1 MTNTRRHLI
10 ALAAAG
16 AAGAML
22 TSLASAAEPAPAAI
36 KPPLFGDAKAKKR
49 LVVWGSYTCVFT
61 AQLMAVLKGAVT
73 DLKGAASVEWRHFPT
88 HAPDPALHVA
98 GLGFDGEHFW
108 GFTFRVLAAVYAAGG
123 SFDGLTPEKLAEF
136 AKAEGGSAKTLEA
149 AYADKAKWVAVKED
163 LMAGKLLGVT
173 RTPGLFHS
181 GYFMTPTGMP
191 SDLKAFDKSLR
202 AMLARA

>member
-1 MTNTRRHLI
+1 MTSTRRHVV

-22 TSLASAAEPAPAAI
+22 GPLARAADPAPAAI
-36 KPPLFGDAKAKKR
+36 KPPLLGQTTAPKR
-49 LVVWGSYTCVFT
+49 LVVWGSYTCPFT
-61 AQLMAVLKGAVT
+61 ALLMGMLRGVVT
-73 DLKGAASVEWRHFPT
+73 DLKGVASVEWRHFPT

-98 GLGFDGEHFW
+98 GLGFEGDHFW
-108 GFTFRVLAAVYAAGG
+108 GFTFRVLGAVYAAGG
-123 SFDGLTPEKLAEF
+123 QFAGLTPDKLAEF

-149 AYADKAKWVAVKED
+149 AYADKAKWAAVKED

-173 RTPGLFHS
+173 RTPGLFYN
-181 GYFMTPTGMP
+181 GYFMTPNGIP

-202 AMLARA
+202 EMLTHK